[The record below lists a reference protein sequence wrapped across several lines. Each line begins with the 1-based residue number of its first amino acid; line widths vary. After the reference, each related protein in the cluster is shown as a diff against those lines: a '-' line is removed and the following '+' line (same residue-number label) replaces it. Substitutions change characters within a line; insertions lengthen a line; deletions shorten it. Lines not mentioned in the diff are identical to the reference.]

1 MSENIDDATQLS
13 DTTRLS
19 DSTQLSDSTHLSDAT
34 HLASAPH
41 TGTTPSTESAPQSVA
56 LPNLPQRPSQAPSEK
71 PSPTTD
77 AASIPAGDDS
87 TVLKPRK
94 GSPSA
99 IPQQA
104 TAQSQPQSQPQRQSS
119 KAAQAAASA
128 LPASINSGLL
138 PQPTAQVRDF
148 QQSFNALVE
157 NVSKVVIGKTIPIKQ
172 CVTALMVGGHILLE
186 DNPGTGKT
194 QLARGLANSIS
205 TGFKRVQFTPD
216 LLPSDVVGVTFYDQ
230 KRGEFE
236 FREGPIFASIVLA
249 DEINRASPK
258 TQSALLEVMEEQKVT
273 VDGVT
278 HDVPQPFIV
287 IATQNPIEQLG
298 TYKLPEAQMDRF
310 LIKTSIG
317 YPGHDVSV
325 DILKQ
330 VDITDRAQTISP
342 VLSGDDVMRL
352 RQVATEIY
360 VDDAIREYIVRLVE
374 ATRHNEKITVGSSM
388 RGALALTRCARIWA
402 AADGRAYVV
411 PDDVKDLAVAVLA
424 HRITLTPEA
433 TFDGATPESLIAQVL
448 EDVPSPTIGS

>member
-1 MSENIDDATQLS
+1 MDTKQKIDEILSETGKAVLGKQEVLS
-13 DTTRLS
+13 RILT
-19 DSTQLSDSTHLSDAT
+19 AI
-34 HLASAPH
+34 LA
-41 TGTTPSTESAPQSVA
+41 
-56 LPNLPQRPSQAPSEK
+56 
-71 PSPTTD
+71 
-77 AASIPAGDDS
+77 
-87 TVLKPRK
+87 
-94 GSPSA
+94 
-99 IPQQA
+99 
-104 TAQSQPQSQPQRQSS
+104 
-119 KAAQAAASA
+119 
-128 LPASINSGLL
+128 
-138 PQPTAQVRDF
+138 
-148 QQSFNALVE
+148 
-157 NVSKVVIGKTIPIKQ
+157 
-172 CVTALMVGGHILLE
+172 GGHILI
-186 DNPGTGKT
+186 DDIPGVGKT
-194 QLARGLANSIS
+194 TIAVAFTHALGLDY
-205 TGFKRVQFTPD
+205 KRMQFTPD
-216 LLPSDVVGVTFYDQ
+216 VLPSDITGFSMYD
-230 KRGEFE
+230 KNSGEFRYMPGSAMTNL
-236 FREGPIFASIVLA
+236 FLA

-360 VDDAIREYIVRLVE
+360 VDNAIREYIVRLVE

-424 HRITLTPEA
+424 HRITLTPET